1 MSRKILWIA
10 AALATLLFQGCA
22 TGTQVRVDYDQKADF
37 QTLRAYAW
45 APMTAEEQQEKSRN
59 SLIHERIQSAI
70 DAHLAARGYKKVGA
84 DQADFLVTHTVAVES
99 RTQVQTSQMSVGYG
113 RYGARGGVGVGY
125 GIPLESTTYQ
135 YKVGTLIIDIIDAR
149 QQRLVWRGAGERT
162 VSEDQSPEKRTEVI
176 NTTVNEVL
184 SRFPPAGKKSR

>member
-1 MSRKILWIA
+1 
-10 AALATLLFQGCA
+10 
-22 TGTQVRVDYDQKADF
+22 
-37 QTLRAYAW
+37 
-45 APMTAEEQQEKSRN
+45 MTAEEQQEKSRN

-162 VSEDQSPEKRTEVI
+162 VSEDQAPEKRTEVI